1 MAEFFNQLKHLG
13 EEFLESLQHKTKL
26 STIFDI
32 YFLESL
38 QHKTKLST
46 IFDIYLEKVIPSFVS
61 EKELKEYYER
71 RMEEVSNFIDKL

>member
-1 MAEFFNQLKHLG
+1 MIEFFKQLKDLG
-13 EEFLESLQHKTKL
+13 EE
-26 STIFDI
+26 
-32 YFLESL
+32 FLESL

-71 RMEEVSNFIDKL
+71 RMEEVNNFIDKL

>member
-1 MAEFFNQLKHLG
+1 MTEFFNQLKHLG
-13 EEFLESLQHKTKL
+13 KE
-26 STIFDI
+26 
-32 YFLESL
+32 FLESL

-71 RMEEVSNFIDKL
+71 RMEEVSKFIDKL

>member
-1 MAEFFNQLKHLG
+1 MSDFFNQLKHLG
-13 EEFLESLQHKTKL
+13 EEF
-26 STIFDI
+26 F
-32 YFLESL
+32 ESL

-61 EKELKEYYER
+61 ERELKEYYDK